1 MSKKITVLSLFDG
14 LSGARVALDFLGI
27 ECTYYASEIDGPA
40 MEVSKKNYPDIIQLG
55 SVEDIKGADLPHI
68 DLLIGG
74 SPCQSLSGLNAF
86 RQDIMQAGLKGKS
99 KLFFEY
105 VRILQE
111 VKPKYFLLENVA
123 SMNEAERLTI
133 TQLVGAQPIRINSE
147 LLTAQMRDRLYWTN
161 IPNVGQPQ
169 DKGIKLQDI
178 LLNGY
183 TEREKALCFTQTYY
197 KVAIADYIVKS
208 LRQLVFT
215 HPVKK
220 VDQTFFVDGKEVTVV
235 KEKKYVAN
243 HSAVAALKPYM
254 RKLDPI
260 EAERLQGLPEVKRT
274 IYLYIWKENYQEYQ
288 KKIANAET
296 QSLIEE
302 KCVGSVE
309 ESKLQNNVVFVEQ
322 DSQVNYQRTNKHVVK
337 HVLINCEE
345 SKVEIYSQNKL
356 LLSVSFAEEKN
367 LSHLQKSAQDFV
379 QLSVLM
385 NLIQDQIILNGKEEL
400 PLNDNF
406 LIQQKNG
413 KNVLNIF
420 GKEITQLVS
429 DVKINSTIHKE
440 LLKSITSYPLKSLSL
455 EKTLE
460 TLSSYV
466 IHAIDGFIPNEIR
479 TENTSIQI
487 NIKTGYTYG
496 QTTTERYKMIG
507 NGFTIPVIAHILKN
521 MEF

>member
-14 LSGARVALDFLGI
+14 LAGARVALQSLGI
-27 ECTYYASEIDGPA
+27 ECTYYSSEIDGPA
-40 MEVSKKNYPDIIQLG
+40 MEVAKKNFPDIIQLG
-55 SVEDIKGADLPHI
+55 NVEDIKGADLPQI

-220 VDQTFFVDGKEVTVV
+220 VGQTFFVDGKEVTVV

-243 HSAVAALKPYM
+243 HAAVAALKPYM

-260 EAERLQGLPEVKRT
+260 EAERLQGLPD
-274 IYLYIWKENYQEYQ
+274 NYT
-288 KKIANAET
+288 A
-296 QSLIEE
+296 
-302 KCVGSVE
+302 
-309 ESKLQNNVVFVEQ
+309 
-322 DSQVNYQRTNKHVVK
+322 
-337 HVLINCEE
+337 
-345 SKVEIYSQNKL
+345 
-356 LLSVSFAEEKN
+356 
-367 LSHLQKSAQDFV
+367 
-379 QLSVLM
+379 
-385 NLIQDQIILNGKEEL
+385 
-400 PLNDNF
+400 
-406 LIQQKNG
+406 
-413 KNVLNIF
+413 
-420 GKEITQLVS
+420 
-429 DVKINSTIHKE
+429 
-440 LLKSITSYPLKSLSL
+440 
-455 EKTLE
+455 
-460 TLSSYV
+460 
-466 IHAIDGFIPNEIR
+466 
-479 TENTSIQI
+479 
-487 NIKTGYTYG
+487 G

-507 NGFTIPVIAHILKN
+507 NGFTIPVIAHILSN